1 MGFTNLHF
9 LHFHGDV
16 CLHKVQ
22 ICCTVFTSPSPFIA
36 FLEAA
41 SKSVRSKHSQV
52 PYLTPNL
59 LSVQSYHQC
68 SCAPY
73 VSFYETRVEWVG
85 CKKMTC
91 SHCMLYDHCVVI
103 RLCVRP
109 AKSGEWV
116 FWNKQRKD
124 LFWGEDSIISIIDM
138 EGGWQIKGEHLW
150 REYF

>member
-9 LHFHGDV
+9 LHFRGDV

-22 ICCTVFTSPSPFIA
+22 ICCTVFTSPSPIIA

-41 SKSVRSKHSQV
+41 SKSVPCKHSQV

-59 LSVQSYHQC
+59 LSVPSYHQC

-109 AKSGEWV
+109 AKSGERV
-116 FWNKQRKD
+116 FWNK
-124 LFWGEDSIISIIDM
+124 
-138 EGGWQIKGEHLW
+138 
-150 REYF
+150 